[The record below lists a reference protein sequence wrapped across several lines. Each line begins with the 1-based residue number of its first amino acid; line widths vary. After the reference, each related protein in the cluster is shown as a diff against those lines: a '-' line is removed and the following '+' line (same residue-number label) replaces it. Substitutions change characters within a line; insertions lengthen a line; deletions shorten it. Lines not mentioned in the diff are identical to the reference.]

1 MKGQGRCAQVEHLLK
16 ILPTRSDDAFDLFCQ
31 ALKSCEQG
39 HLVDKYLKP
48 NSSQSTGQY

>member
-1 MKGQGRCAQVEHLLK
+1 MKGQGRHAQVERLLV

-31 ALKSCEQG
+31 AIKSNSQG
-39 HLVDKYLKP
+39 ELVDNYLKP